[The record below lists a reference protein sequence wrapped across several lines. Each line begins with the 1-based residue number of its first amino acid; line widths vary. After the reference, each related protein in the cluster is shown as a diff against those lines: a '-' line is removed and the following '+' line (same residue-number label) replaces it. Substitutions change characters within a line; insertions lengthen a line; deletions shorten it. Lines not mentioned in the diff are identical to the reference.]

1 VSGREGEE
9 ERSVSELQKKGK
21 REGGEGASDWRAE
34 EEKNIYI
41 YINDERVWRLP
52 ADGWDVAELHFPRG
66 RRATRI
72 KKM

>member
-1 VSGREGEE
+1 VRKRVQRVSCRRKE
-9 ERSVSELQKKGK
+9 K
-21 REGGEGASDWRAE
+21 RGGEGALTGTRR
-34 EEKNIYI
+34 KKKKIYIYI

-52 ADGWDVAELHFPRG
+52 ADGFDVAELHFPRG